1 MDRAYLGTYLVIL
14 LSVPKSGKT
23 LTRLRKNKRI
33 YKCVLVFISPR
44 REVGI

>member
-14 LSVPKSGKT
+14 LSVSKREKT

-33 YKCVLVFISPR
+33 CKCVLVFILPR